1 MVKVIHP
8 SMGILSPAADT
19 SLSDDGVVFASVE
32 KLAATLSS
40 MSEIEDPES
49 SIILSTS
56 LLFNTLHV
64 TAALGWTAAVTTP
77 ADLAGLSS
85 WNSPSPSGTSLG
97 SFLDDS
103 LEKCVQTAHTNYTL
117 LLKGSS
123 FVNGLVVDIYSTQQL
138 GLFQTSSRQ
147 RGHLLCQS

>member
-1 MVKVIHP
+1 MGKVIHP

-32 KLAATLSS
+32 KFAATLSS

-49 SIILSTS
+49 SIISTS
-56 LLFNTLHV
+56 LLFNTPHV

-85 WNSPSPSGTSLG
+85 WDAPAPSGTSLG
-97 SFLDDS
+97 SFPDDS
-103 LEKCVQTAHTNYTL
+103 LKRCVQAAHTNNTF

-123 FVNGLVVDIYSTQQL
+123 FVNGLIVNICNTQQL
-138 GLFQTSSRQ
+138 WFILNV
-147 RGHLLCQS
+147 